1 MRPGLAALAKEKSA
15 RFLGESPGNDSP
27 EQSGR
32 TEVFDQDAQP
42 GHPRLDKLS
51 PSYHGSTGIP
61 KSGNGHLAASLVLGQ
76 TSALRPVSGLDRQAI
91 LAPAG
96 QEAPHVRGRLRRE
109 DAGRKA
115 ETVSVGGPD

>member
-1 MRPGLAALAKEKSA
+1 
-15 RFLGESPGNDSP
+15 PGNDSP

-32 TEVFDQDAQP
+32 TEIFDQDAQP
-42 GHPRLDKLS
+42 GYPGLDKLS
-51 PSYHGSTGIP
+51 PPYHGSAGIP

-76 TSALRPVSGLDRQAI
+76 TSAPGKVGGLDRQAI

-96 QEAPHVRGRLRRE
+96 KDTPHVRGRLRRK

-115 ETVSVGGPD
+115 ETVSVGGLD